1 VRDAI
6 NHVSSVVK
14 HHHGFT
20 RRDGDAGARGVL
32 YRDGVGAGVVDE
44 VEFFDGRDDEV
55 PSTGSGAD
63 QVKAQVSGDLRR
75 IGVGQGQRYVA
86 AGKSNIC
93 SASDGFLKGR
103 TKVGV
108 GDVTPRVVFLP
119 RSHKFD
125 FKGAVRASHL
135 RFLLEAYAFS
145 RVYH

>member
-1 VRDAI
+1 VSDAI
-6 NHVSSVVK
+6 NHVGSVVK

-32 YRDGVGAGVVDE
+32 HRDGVGAGVVDE

-63 QVKAQVSGDLRR
+63 QVEPQVSRGLGRV
-75 IGVGQGQRYVA
+75 GVRQADGYVA

-93 SASDGFLKGR
+93 GASDGFLKGR

-108 GDVTPRVVFLP
+108 GNSTPRVVFLP
-119 RSHKFD
+119 RSHKLD